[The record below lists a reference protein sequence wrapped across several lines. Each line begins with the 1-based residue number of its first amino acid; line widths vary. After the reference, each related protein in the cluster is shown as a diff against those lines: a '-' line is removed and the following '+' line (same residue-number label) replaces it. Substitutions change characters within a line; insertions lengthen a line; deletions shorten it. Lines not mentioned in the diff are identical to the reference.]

1 MYPLLPCPTPYPTP
15 QEYLRVIDSDKKG
28 LKSLSDA
35 CRDDVY
41 AACKLIPCM
50 KIETFLFVEEEE
62 KDFYEDDPDATP
74 APPPNPN
81 APKGDAI
88 YEQDLVTLRVT
99 LTHENVPPSTKKG
112 VEPSLPPVHAPHFP
126 KTIREGWWLLL
137 TDKSTP
143 EGDNTSATN

>member
-1 MYPLLPCPTPYPTP
+1 
-15 QEYLRVIDSDKKG
+15 
-28 LKSLSDA
+28 
-35 CRDDVY
+35 
-41 AACKLIPCM
+41 M

-62 KDFYEDDPDATP
+62 KDFYEDDPEAEP
-74 APPPNPN
+74 LPRPNPN

-99 LTHENVPPSTKKG
+99 LTHENVPPPVAKG
-112 VEPSLPPVHAPHFP
+112 KGKTPKEPLIPPVHAPYFP

-143 EGDNTSATN
+143 EGGANPTNKPYPTLPYPTLIPSPLSLTLILMVVVAYG

>member
-1 MYPLLPCPTPYPTP
+1 
-15 QEYLRVIDSDKKG
+15 
-28 LKSLSDA
+28 
-35 CRDDVY
+35 
-41 AACKLIPCM
+41 M
-50 KIETFLFVEEEE
+50 KIETLLFVEEEE

-99 LTHENVPPSTKKG
+99 LTHENVPPPAPAKG
-112 VEPSLPPVHAPHFP
+112 KGKAPKEPLIPTVHAPFFP
-126 KTIREGWWLLL
+126 KPIREGWWLLL

-143 EGDNTSATN
+143 EGNTLPLTLT